1 MNTYFTLDR
10 WIALLQRAG
19 KEGGK
24 ILTPYNLQTESGL
37 SLTAIKKSIQRLREK
52 GYIAKLKGNFYANTF
67 AFPSLEE
74 IAMLL
79 GRPCYISFESALE
92 KHGII
97 SQMPLV
103 LTCATSGKTRNITT
117 PIGEIS
123 LHHIHSRFFT
133 AYFNE
138 EGILWAEPEKALLD
152 YIYIHLKVKKGIMA
166 LDEISWE
173 GLSKKRLRELSP
185 KYPKSVR
192 KSLMLWID
200 TF

>member
-1 MNTYFTLDR
+1 MSTYFTLDR
-10 WIALLQRAG
+10 WITLLQRAG

-24 ILTPYNLQTESGL
+24 ILTPYNLQIESGL
-37 SLTAIKKSIQRLREK
+37 SLTAIKKSIQRLRKK

-79 GRPCYISFESALE
+79 GRPCYISFESAME

-103 LTCATSGKTRNITT
+103 LTCATSGKTKNITT

-123 LHHIHSRFFT
+123 LHHIHSRLFT
-133 AYFNE
+133 DYFNE
-138 EGILWAEPEKALLD
+138 GGILWAKPEKALLD
-152 YIYIHLKVKKGIMA
+152 YIYIHLKVRNEIMA
-166 LDEISWE
+166 LDEINWE
-173 GLSKKRLRELSP
+173 GLNKMDLRELSS
-185 KYPKSVR
+185 KYPKSV
-192 KSLMLWID
+192 KKTLLLWNNLL
-200 TF
+200 